1 MTPSGSPRCRHA
13 RWRRPRRR
21 MFSFGSRRWM
31 RCCST
36 GRAGSV
42 SACRIGGRPPDGSR
56 TMGTLELRG
65 IDKVYRSRG
74 KPAVHA
80 VRALD
85 MDVRKGEIVAL
96 LGSSGCGK
104 TSTLRMIAGFES
116 VSSGSI
122 ALNGRRIDHLAPAQR
137 KVAMAFEGYSLYPP
151 LTVRENIAFALK
163 SLQLSRTDV
172 TRRVEAIAQLVEI
185 GDILENFPRSI
196 SGGQQQRASLA
207 RALVRDADLYL
218 LDEPM
223 GQLEPQLRAVLRGRI
238 KSLLA
243 EREMT
248 AIFVTHDQTEASA
261 LADRI
266 AVMED
271 GVLQQF
277 ASEKELKDSPAN
289 LFVAS
294 FIGEPPMN
302 MLDATLARSDG
313 GFRLSIGSDI
323 TFQMRGDT
331 LDAAARKALEQA
343 PRVRVGIRPQK
354 IAVGTGDVHL
364 RVVSNQWL
372 GDQSHVAAECAGNL
386 LIAVTASRI
395 AARPQD
401 SIAFA
406 LEPRHLHIFG
416 PGGICIRHAEVS

>member
-1 MTPSGSPRCRHA
+1 
-13 RWRRPRRR
+13 
-21 MFSFGSRRWM
+21 
-31 RCCST
+31 
-36 GRAGSV
+36 
-42 SACRIGGRPPDGSR
+42 
-56 TMGTLELRG
+56 MGVLEIRKV
-65 IDKVYRSRG
+65 DKVYQSRG
-74 KPAVHA
+74 KPPVHA

-85 MDVRKGEIVAL
+85 MEVDKGEIVAL

-116 VSSGSI
+116 VTSGTI
-122 ALNGRRIDHLAPAQR
+122 TLGQRRIDELPPARR

-163 SLQLSRTDV
+163 AQQLSHGEV
-172 TRRVEAIAQLVEI
+172 SRRVEAIARLVEI
-185 GDILENFPRSI
+185 EDILDSYPRSI
-196 SGGQQQRASLA
+196 SGGQQQRVSLA

-238 KSLLA
+238 KGLLA
-243 EREMT
+243 ERGMT

-277 ASEKELKDSPAN
+277 ASERELKDHPAN

-302 MLDATLARSDG
+302 LLETEVARADG
-313 GFRLSIGSDI
+313 GFRLSIGPDVS
-323 TFQMRGDT
+323 FQLDGRT
-331 LDAAARKALEQA
+331 LDPAAGRALEQS
-343 PRVRVGIRPQK
+343 PRVRIGIRPQK
-354 IAVGTGDVHL
+354 ISVGNGDVRV

-372 GDQSHVAAECAGNL
+372 GDQSHVAGEREGRL
-386 LIAVTASRI
+386 LIAVTPNKI
-395 AARPQD
+395 AARPGD
-401 SIAFA
+401 IIPFA
-406 LEPRHLHIFG
+406 LETRHLHVFG
-416 PGGICIRHAEVS
+416 ADGSCIRHAEAA

>member
-1 MTPSGSPRCRHA
+1 
-13 RWRRPRRR
+13 
-21 MFSFGSRRWM
+21 
-31 RCCST
+31 
-36 GRAGSV
+36 
-42 SACRIGGRPPDGSR
+42 
-56 TMGTLELRG
+56 MGMLELRN

-74 KPAVHA
+74 KPPVHA

-85 MDVRKGEIVAL
+85 MAVKKGEIVAL

-116 VSSGSI
+116 VSPGSI
-122 ALNGRRIDHLAPAQR
+122 ALSRRRIDELPPAR
-137 KVAMAFEGYSLYPP
+137 RRVAMAFEGYSLYPP

-163 SLQLSRTDV
+163 SQQLSRAEIA
-172 TRRVEAIAQLVEI
+172 RRVDAIARLVEI
-185 GDILENFPRSI
+185 EDILDSFPRAI
-196 SGGQQQRASLA
+196 SGGQQQRVSLA

-243 EREMT
+243 ERGMT

-277 ASEKELKDSPAN
+277 ASEKELKDRPAN

-302 MLDATLARSDG
+302 SARDG
-313 GFRLSIGSDI
+313 GCTRPMAVSACRSAPICLRYFGRHARR
-323 TFQMRGDT
+323 RG
-331 LDAAARKALEQA
+331 AEGARAARQ
-343 PRVRVGIRPQK
+343 RVRIGIRPQK
-354 IAVGTGDVHL
+354 IAVGTGDVRV

-372 GDQSHVAAECAGNL
+372 GDQSHVAGDCAGHL
-386 LIAVTASRI
+386 LIAVMPGRV
-395 AARPQD
+395 AARPGR
-401 SIAFA
+401 SSRSRWSRVTCTSSAPTA
-406 LEPRHLHIFG
+406 S
-416 PGGICIRHAEVS
+416 CIRHAEGA